1 MLETQEIKN
10 LYNEY
15 ATHNIGMTKEYY
27 KINHTIS
34 LCREEIFE
42 KIQHNEELQKLI
54 DNLCQLYKDAGSIDC
69 EQCFIYG
76 YGLGT
81 RLTAESF
88 ILKTDNT
95 EE

>member
-15 ATHNIGMTKEYY
+15 ATHNIGMSKEYY
-27 KINHTIS
+27 KIGHTVA
-34 LCREEIFE
+34 LCREEILE
-42 KIQHNEELQKLI
+42 KLQHNAEIEKMI
-54 DNLCQLYKDAGSIDC
+54 DNLVQLHKDMASIDC

-88 ILKTDNT
+88 VLKTDSA